1 MEQRQVTAEK
11 IAPQAVTQTPLPHVV
26 IVGGGFGGL
35 NAAQALSKAP
45 VRITMIDRRN
55 HHLFQPLLYQVATA
69 ELSSTDI
76 ASPIR
81 QILHGHKN
89 IDMLLAEVT
98 GIDIERQEVHI
109 KDMRM
114 QELHSVAYDY
124 LILATGSQQNYF
136 GHNEWK
142 KLAPGL
148 KSIED
153 ALEIR
158 RRILSAFES
167 AELETDPEERK
178 ALLTFVLVGGGATGV
193 ELAGALAELA
203 KVSLVRDFRHI
214 DTKETRIIVV
224 EGEPTILSSF
234 PRKLALKAQA
244 ELNKLGVEV
253 RTSSRVTAVE
263 ESAVMIGDERLATKN
278 VIWTAGVLAS
288 DAGKWL
294 GAEADHAGRVLV
306 NPDLSLPERPNI
318 FVIGDTSRIK
328 ADKQGLPGVAQVAI
342 QEGHY
347 AASVIAHHVEGK
359 AAPARFKYFDKGNL
373 ATVGRSFG
381 VTDIGPIK
389 TTGFLAWILW
399 LVVHIL
405 FLIGFRNRALVVF
418 QWAWAYFTFQRGSRI
433 ITGSYTPAVAQ
444 DSQKQI
450 SSETNKA

>member
-1 MEQRQVTAEK
+1 MEQRLVKRETTQVAE
-11 IAPQAVTQTPLPHVV
+11 QTSLPRIV

-55 HHLFQPLLYQVATA
+55 YHLFQPLLYQVATA

-81 QILHGHKN
+81 QILHSHKN
-89 IDMLLAEVT
+89 IEMLLAEVT
-98 GIDIERQEVHI
+98 AVDTERQEVHI

-114 QELHSVAYDY
+114 QELHSIAYDY

-136 GHNEWK
+136 GHDEWK

-203 KVSLVRDFRHI
+203 RVSLVRDFRRI
-214 DTKETRIIVV
+214 DTKDTRIILV
-224 EGEPTILSSF
+224 EGEPNILSSF
-234 PRKLALKAQA
+234 PKKLSLKAQA

-253 RTSSRVTAVE
+253 RTSNRVTAVE
-263 ESAVMIGDERLATKN
+263 EGAAMIGDERLATKN

-294 GAEADHAGRVLV
+294 GGETDHSGCVLV
-306 NPDLSLPERPNI
+306 NPDLSVPGHPNI

-347 AASVIAHHVEGK
+347 VASVITHRIEGK
-359 AAPARFKYFDKGNL
+359 AVPAPFKYFDKGNL

-381 VTDIGPIK
+381 VADIGPVK
-389 TTGFLAWILW
+389 TTGFLAWVLW

-433 ITGSYTPAVAQ
+433 ITSNYTPEVTQ
-444 DSQKQI
+444 DS
-450 SSETNKA
+450 

>member
-1 MEQRQVTAEK
+1 MTKGMTAIETS
-11 IAPQAVTQTPLPHVV
+11 QEVTQAKLPHVV

-45 VRITMIDRRN
+45 VRIMMIDRRN
-55 HHLFQPLLYQVATA
+55 YHLFQPLLYQVATA

-89 IDMLLAEVT
+89 VEMLLAEVT
-98 GIDIERQEVHI
+98 GVNTERQEVHI

-114 QELHSVAYDY
+114 QELHSIAYDY

-136 GHNEWK
+136 GHDEWN

-214 DTKETRIIVV
+214 DTKDTRIILV
-224 EGEPTILSSF
+224 EGEPNILSSF
-234 PRKLALKAQA
+234 PKKLALKAQA
-244 ELNKLGVEV
+244 ELNRLGVEV

-263 ESAVMIGDERLATKN
+263 DSAAMIGDERLATKN

-294 GAEADHAGRVLV
+294 GGETDRSGRVLV
-306 NPDLSLPERPNI
+306 NPDLSVPGQPNV

-328 ADKQGLPGVAQVAI
+328 TDKQGLPGVAQVAI

-347 AASVIAHHVEGK
+347 VASVITHRVKGK
-359 AAPARFKYFDKGNL
+359 ADPARFKYFDKGNL

-389 TTGFLAWILW
+389 TTGFFAWVLW

-433 ITGSYTPAVAQ
+433 ITGSYPSEAAQ
-444 DSQKQI
+444 NSRKHL
-450 SSETNKA
+450 SSETKIG